1 MRLRL
6 AGLAWG
12 LAGWIAMWPL
22 IGLADAPCAE
32 PTACRLEAL
41 RGQIDAIDTRL
52 VQAIADRLAVAR
64 EIGTVKRAAGL
75 PVVNAER
82 EAVVI
87 ARFVAKARQRG
98 ISEETARAV
107 IQSLITAARAEQ

>member
-12 LAGWIAMWPL
+12 LAAWVAIWPL
-22 IGLADAPCAE
+22 IGLADALCTD
-32 PTACRLEAL
+32 PTACRLEEL
-41 RGQIDAIDTRL
+41 RVQIDAIDARL
-52 VQAIADRLAVAR
+52 VQTIADRLAVAR
-64 EIGTVKRAAGL
+64 EIGAVKRAAGL

-87 ARFVAKARQRG
+87 AGFVEKARQRG
-98 ISEETARAV
+98 ISEETAQAV
-107 IQSLITAARAEQ
+107 IRSLIAAARAEQ

>member
-12 LAGWIAMWPL
+12 LAGWVAIGPV
-22 IGLADAPCAE
+22 IGLADTPCAE
-32 PTACRLEAL
+32 PTACRLEEL
-41 RGQIDAIDTRL
+41 RGQIDAIDATL
-52 VQAIADRLAVAR
+52 VQAIADRLVVAR
-64 EIGTVKRAAGL
+64 AIGTVKRAAGL

-82 EAVVI
+82 EAAVI
-87 ARFVAKARQRG
+87 AGFVEKARARG

-107 IQSLITAARAEQ
+107 IQSLIIAARAEQ